1 MNKGANAIRI
11 YVLIR
16 SEALFLEVPFMLH
29 LIWLQLLN
37 YRPDHKG
44 FVTLIMNGKCRVKL
58 DTIY

>member
-1 MNKGANAIRI
+1 MNKGANMFRI

-37 YRPDHKG
+37 YRPDHKAM
-44 FVTLIMNGKCRVKL
+44 TKASLL
-58 DTIY
+58 